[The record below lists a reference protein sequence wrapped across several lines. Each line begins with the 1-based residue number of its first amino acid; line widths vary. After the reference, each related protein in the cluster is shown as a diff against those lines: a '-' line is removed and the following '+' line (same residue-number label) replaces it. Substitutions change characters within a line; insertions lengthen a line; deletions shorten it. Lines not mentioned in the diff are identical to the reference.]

1 MKDKHIT
8 GMLESESLASL
19 SEEELAS
26 IRAHVDHCADCRRSY
41 EAAKV
46 STLLLRE
53 GAIETFE
60 PSPFF
65 QTRVLAALRERR
77 AANEIPVFLRMWR
90 TAGALVSSMA
100 AIVVLLAI
108 FTIVAPDSQQA
119 TDPQELASASE
130 LYSAEDLFFEQE
142 AVSQE
147 TISYEQVLTTL
158 YASEEEM
165 VR

>member
-1 MKDKHIT
+1 MKDNHIT
-8 GMLESESLASL
+8 DMIERESLASL
-19 SEEELAS
+19 SEEELTT
-26 IRAHVDHCADCRRSY
+26 IRAHVDHCAECASSY

-53 GAIETFE
+53 GANETFE

-108 FTIVAPDSQQA
+108 FTVVAPESP
-119 TDPQELASASE
+119 TTSDPQELASASE
-130 LYSAEDLFFEQE
+130 LYSAEELFFEQE
-142 AVSQE
+142 ALSQDQ
-147 TISYEQVLTTL
+147 ISYEQVLTTL
-158 YASEEEM
+158 YASEEET